1 MNKESSDTYSVTCR
15 CPRLLVFVLA
25 VALVFGAVCVG
36 GVSGAVFEV
45 SNEQELRANISIANG
60 NGEDDTIVIM
70 QSFTRSTNSPIEITG
85 EKLTI
90 MNNDGADVTITIG
103 STGFLGSS
111 SSLFRVNGVELVLET
126 ATSGSLTIE
135 GSGQIVVSPG
145 GGAVYVY
152 NDGSLVMGNGVTVT
166 NFGLW
171 GGATESFTDVSY
183 DGAGIYVADGSFTM
197 NGGKIT
203 DCNAK
208 LGGAVYISPNGTC
221 TINDGLITENGHV
234 YKLWDWIILHQSKGG
249 AVYVESGGHLILN
262 GGEIKGNYG
271 DPADI
276 SYTGSGSGEP
286 VNPEQPVIVQYT
298 INHYKQDTDDLTSYT
313 LTDTSDV
320 FGNIGDNPMN
330 LSKTYLGYKAVSCNP
345 EVIGAETTSV
355 DIYYDLNISYYI
367 EIPQMLNISWKTDY
381 GTMDITVSELSLP
394 ENGYVSVTVSSANN
408 FDLQY
413 VNDNSIAVSYNLKID
428 GKSGKITQDNPYVA
442 NFTMTE
448 YLQATSGKPKV
459 RLNATVTDTPPFTGD
474 YTDVLTFT
482 MTPLYA

>member
-1 MNKESSDTYSVTCR
+1 M
-15 CPRLLVFVLA
+15 
-25 VALVFGAVCVG
+25 
-36 GVSGAVFEV
+36 
-45 SNEQELRANISIANG
+45 
-60 NGEDDTIVIM
+60 
-70 QSFTRSTNSPIEITG
+70 
-85 EKLTI
+85 
-90 MNNDGADVTITIG
+90 
-103 STGFLGSS
+103 
-111 SSLFRVNGVELVLET
+111 
-126 ATSGSLTIE
+126 
-135 GSGQIVVSPG
+135 
-145 GGAVYVY
+145 
-152 NDGSLVMGNGVTVT
+152 
-166 NFGLW
+166 
-171 GGATESFTDVSY
+171 
-183 DGAGIYVADGSFTM
+183 
-197 NGGKIT
+197 
-203 DCNAK
+203 
-208 LGGAVYISPNGTC
+208 
-221 TINDGLITENGHV
+221 
-234 YKLWDWIILHQSKGG
+234 
-249 AVYVESGGHLILN
+249 YVESGGHLILN

-381 GTMDITVSELSLP
+381 GTMDITVSALSLP